1 MIFMEKGIAYTL
13 VLIFLSIVLF
23 LVVTS
28 ILKTSYPSIVFFL
41 SIITSHL
48 ILEKNQW
55 VFEKSSWIED
65 NSDEDSK

>member
-1 MIFMEKGIAYTL
+1 MEKGIAYTL

-28 ILKTSYPSIVFFL
+28 ILKTSHPSIVFFL

-55 VFEKSSWIED
+55 VFGKSSWIDD
-65 NSDEDSK
+65 NSDEDRK